1 MKQGDIPMFRFLCVL
16 FSMLVFVQG
25 CARVEIFRHL
35 PTPLPLAPERS
46 ETKTYTYEEALD
58 LAEDSD
64 GFYNFFLLP
73 GISPDQANAF
83 EEKLAAEWGFGY
95 NVYTGAHPYSVDVL
109 VRADVPVEL
118 LEAYIET
125 LVTHLQAEK
134 ATKYSTF
141 RAAIEY
147 YMTLRKAMRMPAD
160 SKKWF
165 LGLQAEA
172 ERTLLGL
179 LLMLEDDDPLDA
191 DHRINYAYRLLDR
204 VKFHM
209 YKKKMYE
216 KK

>member
-1 MKQGDIPMFRFLCVL
+1 MFRFLCVL

-25 CARVEIFRHL
+25 CARVEISPHL
-35 PTPLPLAPERS
+35 PTPLPSVPQRPKM
-46 ETKTYTYEEALD
+46 KTYTYEEALD

-73 GISPDQANAF
+73 GISSDQANAF

-118 LEAYIET
+118 LEAYVET
-125 LVTHLQAEK
+125 LVIHLQADK
-134 ATKYSTF
+134 SSTKYSTF

-147 YMTLRKAMRMPAD
+147 YMTLRKTMRMPAD
-160 SKKWF
+160 SKKWS
-165 LGLQAEA
+165 LALQAEA

-179 LLMLEDDDPLDA
+179 LLMLEDEDPLDA
-191 DHRINYAYRLLDR
+191 DDRINYAYRFLDR

-209 YKKKMYE
+209 YKKKKE
-216 KK
+216 TIDGN